1 MYGLNQRV
9 KNIGKYNTHYGQEG
23 IITARV
29 CADDATELYG
39 VRWADESE
47 TFVLSKDIEEVYWTG
62 YIYITKSSDKNFP
75 PECVYHCINGRLY
88 GKSGKAGCY
97 RFKNF
102 DEIYIRLSGSYIYAK
117 EVKGLY
123 DEHTGKAKRGED
135 SDAGR
140 EDY

>member
-9 KNIGKYNTHYGQEG
+9 KNIGKDNTHYGQEG

-29 CADDATELYG
+29 CADNEVGLYC

-47 TFVLSKDIEEVYWTG
+47 TFVLAKDLEEVYWTG

-75 PECVYHCINGRLY
+75 PDCVFHCANGRLY
-88 GKSGKAGCY
+88 GKSGKAGLY
-97 RFKNF
+97 RFESFNELWKRLA
-102 DEIYIRLSGSYIYAK
+102 DGGIYVN

-135 SDAGR
+135 RDAGR